1 MLELFSTKKI
11 HPYPRG
17 GFSYLLPLL
26 YSQYFSAKYASGNS
40 SYDAL
45 IFERSDPSRESQKKY
60 VIYVCL
66 ESFYQMTPV

>member
-17 GFSYLLPLL
+17 WFSYLLPLL
-26 YSQYFSAKYASGNS
+26 YSQYCSAKYASGNS

-66 ESFYQMTPV
+66 ESFYQM